1 MKKIFL
7 AATLIVAIASA
18 AFADGKKADA
28 KFLSDLKASLKGVN
42 ETAWKTTEF
51 YKKTSFSVNGK
62 TVNAYLDADNGSLVG
77 FAIGIDKASLPEG
90 ANEDIAKKFEG
101 WQVTNAIMFI
111 EPDGKIKYFAQVNK
125 GKNSLA
131 LSVSQ
136 KGKANIYARMP
147 Q

>member
-7 AATLIVAIASA
+7 AATLIVAITSA
-18 AFADGKKADA
+18 AFADVKKADA
-28 KFLSDLKASLKGVN
+28 KFLSDLKASLKAVN
-42 ETAWKTTEF
+42 ESAWQTTEF

-62 TVNAYLDADNGSLVG
+62 NVNAYLDADNGNLVG
-77 FAIGIDKASLPEG
+77 FAFSIDVASLPDG
-90 ANEDIAKKFEG
+90 ATEDIAKKFEG

-111 EPDGKIKYFAQVNK
+111 EPDGDIRYFAQVNK
-125 GKNSLA
+125 GSKGLA
-131 LSVSQ
+131 LSISQ